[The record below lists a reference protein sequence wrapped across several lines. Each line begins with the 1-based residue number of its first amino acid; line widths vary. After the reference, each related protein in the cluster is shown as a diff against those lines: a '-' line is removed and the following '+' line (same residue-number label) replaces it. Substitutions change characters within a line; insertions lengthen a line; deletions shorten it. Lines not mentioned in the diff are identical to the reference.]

1 MYNEINMED
10 GQACFWAYLFIK
22 YKFQMSRSTLLKH
35 IYEVLNPKAIIKQAS
50 ILGKLYTDSQRHD
63 LMENVHD
70 IRTPMNTLL
79 GYNELMKKIVN
90 LGDTDKFSLP
100 QLLEL

>member
-10 GQACFWAYLFIK
+10 GQVCFWAYLFIK
-22 YKFQMSRSTLLKH
+22 YKFQMSRSTL
-35 IYEVLNPKAIIKQAS
+35 LNPKAIIKQAS

-70 IRTPMNTLL
+70 IRTPMNALL

>member
-1 MYNEINMED
+1 
-10 GQACFWAYLFIK
+10 
-22 YKFQMSRSTLLKH
+22 
-35 IYEVLNPKAIIKQAS
+35 
-50 ILGKLYTDSQRHD
+50 
-63 LMENVHD
+63 MENVHD
-70 IRTPMNTLL
+70 IRTPMNALL